1 MQRTSSSTLVVWAVI
16 GTVLAVVV
24 DVVLESQGFSLP
36 GLPWSAV
43 IGMLV
48 LAAILLV
55 LGWPI
60 KKWNDGDRTKEI
72 DPIQAARGAVMATEG
87 ALTVGEL
94 AGGSLASVGYSFIS
108 APGIRSELAAGI
120 LIVLLGR
127 AALTTSGIIIAGLC
141 EMTFKD
147 PPGVEKGSADT

>member
-1 MQRTSSSTLVVWAVI
+1 MQRASSCPLVVWAVI

-36 GLPWSAV
+36 GLPWFAG

-60 KKWNDGDRTKEI
+60 KQWNDGDRPKES
-72 DPIQAARGAVMATEG
+72 DPIQAARAALAAETS
-87 ALTVGEL
+87 ALTGVGPAGWDL
-94 AGGSLASVGYSFIS
+94 AKAGYCYLP
-108 APGIRSELAAGI
+108 APRLPTA
-120 LIVLLGR
+120 
-127 AALTTSGIIIAGLC
+127 
-141 EMTFKD
+141 
-147 PPGVEKGSADT
+147 

>member
-36 GLPWSAV
+36 GLPWFAV

-72 DPIQAARGAVMATEG
+72 DPIQAARVAVMAKAS
-87 ALTVGEL
+87 ALTGAGL
-94 AGGSLASVGYSFIS
+94 AGWYLGNAGYYFVS
-108 APGIRSELAAGI
+108 APGIRNDLAAGMLI
-120 LIVLLGR
+120 AMIAAAALMIVGLIVEGF
-127 AALTTSGIIIAGLC
+127 C
-141 EMTFKD
+141 EIPPQD
-147 PPGVEKGSADT
+147 PPGAETA

>member
-72 DPIQAARGAVMATEG
+72 DPIQAARVAVMAKAS
-87 ALTVGEL
+87 ALTGAGL
-94 AGGSLASVGYSFIS
+94 AGWYLGNAGYYFLS
-108 APGIRSELAAGI
+108 APGIRNDLAAGMLI
-120 LIVLLGR
+120 AMIAAAALMIVGLIVEGF
-127 AALTTSGIIIAGLC
+127 C
-141 EMTFKD
+141 EIPPQD
-147 PPGVEKGSADT
+147 PPGAETA